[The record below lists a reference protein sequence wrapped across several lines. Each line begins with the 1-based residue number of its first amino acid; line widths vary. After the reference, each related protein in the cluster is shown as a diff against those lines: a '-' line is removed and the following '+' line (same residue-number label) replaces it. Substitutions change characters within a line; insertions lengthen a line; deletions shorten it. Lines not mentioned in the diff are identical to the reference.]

1 MIISIDFDGVIVED
15 KYPNIGKI
23 KEGAK
28 EVINELFHNKDNVL
42 ILNTCRANSHLQE
55 AKHFLKEHNIPFH
68 LINENTP
75 SLIAKHGG
83 DTRKIYAD
91 VYIDDKNLGG
101 FQGWSKV
108 KEILLDKK

>member
-28 EVINELFHNKDNVL
+28 EVINELYQNNLL
-42 ILNTCRANSHLQE
+42 ILNTCRTNHHLQE
-55 AKHFLKEHNIPFH
+55 AKSFLIHNNIPFH
-68 LINENTP
+68 HINENAPT
-75 SLIAKHGG
+75 LIAKYGG
-83 DTRKIYAD
+83 DTRKISAD

-101 FQGWSKV
+101 FPGWEKV